1 MCCFS
6 GPVHVHG
13 TRIFGRLDGSGWQ
26 ALVYEMKYD
35 ASNPVAMVLPLP
47 VDRSFGDDAVRFVD
61 LSGYPTFFTDLEAGF
76 ADLIDDADGDF
87 GRGRTLSL
95 PVQRVGDFEA
105 SFVPTVT
112 DFGRLDRRF
121 RIDATV
127 WRSVPGANDA
137 GFAVFQLRPGRFDTH
152 PMAFGFRTREPSKV
166 FFPTVHIHDG
176 TVPVEAR
183 FDHVLYMQARH
194 GQPRGFEAGGS
205 ARDHVDIRRAQ
216 RLVHSQRTVWRR
228 AIVGVTEN
236 ADVWAMD
243 G

>member
-1 MCCFS
+1 
-6 GPVHVHG
+6 
-13 TRIFGRLDGSGWQ
+13 
-26 ALVYEMKYD
+26 
-35 ASNPVAMVLPLP
+35 MVLPLP

-61 LSGYPTFFTDLEAGF
+61 FSGYPTFFTELEAGF
-76 ADLIDDADGDF
+76 AALSDDDDDDR
-87 GRGRTLSL
+87 GRGGGRTL
-95 PVQRVGDFEA
+95 PVQHVGAFEA

-112 DFGRLDRRF
+112 DFTRLDRRF
-121 RIDATV
+121 RIDDAV
-127 WRSVPGANDA
+127 WRCVPGADDA
-137 GFAVFQLRPGRFDTH
+137 GFAVFQLRPGRFDAH

-176 TVPVEAR
+176 TVPAQAR

-205 ARDHVDIRRAQ
+205 ARDHVDIRRTQ

-228 AIVGVTEN
+228 AIVGVTAN
-236 ADVWAMD
+236 ADVWAT